1 MAGANTDR
9 LASKRE
15 SLLLVTLPRHLLL
28 LFYVCLLHMPLLVML
43 MRMLLQTLV
52 LPLSLIKQLF
62 LAPPV
67 QVTARF
73 VMHYLIL
80 RLRQTLILLQVAAH
94 SPLPMLLSLV
104 TALSGM
110 QALLLRLLRLEFL
123 LQVLL
128 LSAML
133 VL

>member
-1 MAGANTDR
+1 MHVLQVHLIPLVPMPEMPRFLITVLLPELWR
-9 LASKRE
+9 LPARV
-15 SLLLVTLPRHLLL
+15 LLLHARFFTA
-28 LFYVCLLHMPLLVML
+28 LLVL
-43 MRMLLQTLV
+43 ELR
-52 LPLSLIKQLF
+52 LSL
-62 LAPPV
+62 P
-67 QVTARF
+67 
-73 VMHYLIL
+73 
-80 RLRQTLILLQVAAH
+80 
-94 SPLPMLLSLV
+94 PMLLSLV

>member
-1 MAGANTDR
+1 
-9 LASKRE
+9 
-15 SLLLVTLPRHLLL
+15 
-28 LFYVCLLHMPLLVML
+28 ML

-52 LPLSLIKQLF
+52 LPLSLIKLLF

-67 QVTARF
+67 QVTARL

-80 RLRQTLILLQVAAH
+80 RLRQPLILLQVAAH